1 MSVRSNNEL
10 NDKSS
15 SGKSP
20 NDKYYNNTLEAEHA
34 PLVFLSKAQVLR
46 KIPITAP
53 TLWAWCRDPAKNFP
67 KPRAISPNKVVWIE
81 AEVDAWMRAQPIRTY
96 KP

>member
-10 NDKSS
+10 NNKSS
-15 SGKSP
+15 PSKSP
-20 NDKYYNNTLEAEHA
+20 NDKYYNNTLEADQA
-34 PLVFLSKAQVLR
+34 PLVFLSKAQVLA

-53 TLWAWCRDPAKNFP
+53 TLWAWVRANRFP
-67 KPRAISPNKVVWIE
+67 KPRAISPNKTVWFSQ
-81 AEVDAWMRAQPIRTY
+81 EVDEWMRSQPIRQY